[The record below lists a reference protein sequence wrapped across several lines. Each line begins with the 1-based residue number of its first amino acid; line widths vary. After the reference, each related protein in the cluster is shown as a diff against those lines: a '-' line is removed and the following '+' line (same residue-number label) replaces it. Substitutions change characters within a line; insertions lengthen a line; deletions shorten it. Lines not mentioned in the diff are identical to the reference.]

1 MKPFLFMLFVLL
13 ASSVACQQ
21 VDAQDQLLDS
31 IRNAPDL
38 QRIESDGS
46 TPPRNSIRRGA
57 TVTSEQPFKPTF
69 LIQPLVQRKESPR
82 GRIVEFEY
90 EIESNLKST
99 RLEIKTVGMK
109 QEENGV
115 ILPNP
120 DVLASTEA
128 RLLTPENVSLA
139 KGARH
144 VARCRVTVPR
154 NNNPFLA
161 YGVLVKQLPD
171 EGLRN
176 IDEGTQVGIQFLSQY
191 LLRAEVDVIG
201 ARGDS
206 ISRMEVQSG
215 ELLAENGSALVTVFL
230 NNTTDTAMEFQVRT
244 ELVSVENGKSYRSKL
259 FVPCRRNVDEP
270 ERYDARILPKTRLRM
285 EGLLPTAVFPGDYQ
299 LNVELLYKGRV
310 LKRSQFPVT
319 IHSGDFPA
327 QDATIVQVAKD
338 IGISPPSLELSLRPG
353 GRRIQSV
360 TIENNSQQAI
370 VATLK
375 SKKYVGDL
383 VDWVNFRPSEIELAP
398 GQKRKVL
405 VTLGRKR
412 DFPEH
417 TYAFATVEVRP
428 SIGQAIGSQDIP
440 IGLLTRSESE
450 PELKFGSLQWQPKP
464 RGFVF
469 PVKNDGA
476 RHAALQAQ
484 MMLKDAFGRQLVFG
498 GGYGAWLLPGKES
511 RLTFA
516 MPQMPP
522 PGDYQMTVMMSR
534 GKGLDPIR
542 LSQQITIQSS
552 ATPPPADDPGP
563 DRISRG
569 DAENEIRE

>member
-1 MKPFLFMLFVLL
+1 MKRFLSTFLVL
-13 ASSVACQQ
+13 SVVAFALTP
-21 VDAQDQLLDS
+21 VNAQDNLLDS

-38 QRIESDGS
+38 QKIESDGS
-46 TPPRNSIRRGA
+46 QRRNPVRRA
-57 TVTSEQPFKPTF
+57 PTVSAEQPFKPTF

-82 GRIVEFEY
+82 GRTVEFEY
-90 EIESNLKST
+90 SIESNLKAT

-115 ILPNP
+115 ILPDP

-139 KGARH
+139 KGATH
-144 VARCRVTVPR
+144 VARCRVLVPR

-161 YGVLVKQLPD
+161 YGVLVRQLPD
-171 EGLRN
+171 DSLQNLNG
-176 IDEGTQVGIQFLSQY
+176 GTQVGIQFLSQY
-191 LLRAEVDVIG
+191 LLRAEVDVVG

-206 ISRMEVQSG
+206 VAKMDIQSG
-215 ELLAENGSALVTVFL
+215 ELVAENGSALVTVYL
-230 NNTTDTAMEFQVRT
+230 KNPTSTAMEFQVRT
-244 ELVSVENGKSYRSKL
+244 ELVSIDNGKRYRSRL
-259 FVPCRRNVDEP
+259 WVPCRRNVDEP
-270 ERYDARILPKTRLRM
+270 ERYDARILPDTRLRL
-285 EGLLPTAVFPGDYQ
+285 EGFLPTAVFPGEYE

-310 LKRSQFPVT
+310 LKRQMFPVT
-319 IHSGDFPA
+319 INSGDFPA

-338 IGISPPSLELSLRPG
+338 IGITPSSLELSLRPG
-353 GRRIQSV
+353 GRRIQTV
-360 TIENNSQQAI
+360 TIENNSQQPIIAN
-370 VATLK
+370 LK
-375 SKKYVGDL
+375 SKPYAGEL
-383 VDWVNFRPSEIELAP
+383 ADWINFRPAEIELAP
-398 GQKRKVL
+398 GQKRKVI

-428 SIGQAIGSQDIP
+428 SVGKAIGSQDIP
-440 IGLLTRSESE
+440 VGLLTRSESE
-450 PELKFGSLQWQPKP
+450 PELKFGALQWQPKP

-469 PVKNDGA
+469 PVKNVGA

-511 RLTFA
+511 NLTFA

-534 GKGLDPIR
+534 GEGLDPLR
-542 LSQQITIQSS
+542 LSQQITIQS
-552 ATPPPADDPGP
+552 AQTPAPEEDPGP
-563 DRISRG
+563 DRISQG
-569 DAENEIRE
+569 DAENAIRE

>member
-1 MKPFLFMLFVLL
+1 MKPVFFPLCLL
-13 ASSVACQQ
+13 SFWAIDLQLVN
-21 VDAQDQLLDS
+21 AQDRLLDS
-31 IRNAPDL
+31 IRNSTDL
-38 QRIESDGS
+38 QTIEPGA
-46 TPPRNSIRRGA
+46 PAPQGNPRRGPV
-57 TVTSEQPFKPTF
+57 VTSERPFKPTF

-82 GRIVEFEY
+82 GRVVEFEY

-99 RLEIKTVGMK
+99 RLEISTVGMK

-115 ILPNP
+115 ILPDP
-120 DVLASTEA
+120 GVVASSEA
-128 RLLTPENVSLA
+128 LLLTPKNITLA
-139 KGARH
+139 KGGKH

-171 EGLRN
+171 AELGGV
-176 IDEGTQVGIQFLSQY
+176 DEGTQVGIQFLSQY

-206 ISRMEVQSG
+206 VGRMDIESG
-215 ELLAENGSALVTVFL
+215 QLVAENGSALITVFL
-230 NNTTDTAMEFQVRT
+230 NNPTPTAMEFQVRT
-244 ELVSVENGKSYRSKL
+244 ELKSVDNGKRYRSKL
-259 FVPCRRNVDEP
+259 FVPSRRNVDIP

-285 EGLLPTAVFPGDYQ
+285 EGFLPTAVFPGEYE
-299 LNVELLYKGRV
+299 LTVELLFKGRV
-310 LKRSQFPVT
+310 LKRQTFPVT
-319 IHSGDFPA
+319 IQSGDFPA

-338 IGISPPSLELSLRPG
+338 IGISPSSLELSLRPG

-360 TIENNSQQAI
+360 TIENNSQQDI

-375 SKKYVGDL
+375 AKNFVGEL
-383 VDWVNFRPSEIELAP
+383 GDWINFRPAEIELSP

-412 DFPEH
+412 DFSEH
-417 TYAFATVEVRP
+417 SYAFATVEVRP
-428 SIGQAIGSQDIP
+428 SVGEAIGEQDIP

-450 PELKFGSLQWQPKP
+450 PELKFGGLEWQPKP

-469 PVKNDGA
+469 PVKNEGA

-484 MMLKDAFGRQLVFG
+484 MVLRDAFGRQLTFN
-498 GGYGAWLLPGKES
+498 GGYGAWLLPGKEN

-522 PGDYQMTVMMSR
+522 PGDYEMTVTMSR
-534 GKGLDPIR
+534 GEGLDPVR
-542 LSQQITIQSS
+542 LRQNITIQSAAS
-552 ATPPPADDPGP
+552 LPANEERAAE
-563 DRISRG
+563 RISQG
-569 DAENEIRE
+569 DKENEIRE

>member
-46 TPPRNSIRRGA
+46 TPPRNSIRRGP

-90 EIESNLKST
+90 EIESNLQST

-270 ERYDARILPKTRLRM
+270 DRYDARILPKTRLRM
-285 EGLLPTAVFPGDYQ
+285 EGFLPTAVFPGDYQ

>member
-1 MKPFLFMLFVLL
+1 MKSSSLAFCILL
-13 ASSVACQQ
+13 ISSIAVQQ
-21 VDAQDQLLDS
+21 VDAQDKLLDS
-31 IRNAPDL
+31 IRNSPDL
-38 QRIESDGS
+38 QRIEPDGS
-46 TPPRNSIRRGA
+46 TSRDSVRRGP
-57 TVTSEQPFKPTF
+57 TVTSERPFKPTF
-69 LIQPLVQRKESPR
+69 LIQPLVQRRESPR
-82 GRIVEFEY
+82 GRVVEFEY

-115 ILPNP
+115 ILPDP
-120 DVLASTEA
+120 DVLASSEA
-128 RLLTPENVSLA
+128 LLLTPEKVTLA
-139 KGARH
+139 KGAKH
-144 VARCRVTVPR
+144 LARCRVTVPR

-171 EGLRN
+171 AGLRN

-191 LLRAEVDVIG
+191 LLRAEIDVIG

-206 ISRMEVQSG
+206 VARMDIESA
-215 ELLAENGSALVTVFL
+215 ELIAENGSALVTVFL
-230 NNTTDTAMEFQVRT
+230 NNTTETAMEFQVRT
-244 ELVSVENGKSYRSKL
+244 ELESVENGKRYRSKL

-270 ERYDARILPKTRLRM
+270 DRYDARILPKTRIRM
-285 EGLLPTAVFPGDYQ
+285 EGFLPSAVFPGEYE
-299 LNVELLYKGRV
+299 LNVQLLYKGRV
-310 LKRSQFPVT
+310 LKRQKFPVT
-319 IHSGDFPA
+319 IQSGDFPA

-338 IGISPPSLELSLRPG
+338 IGISPSSLELSLRPG

-360 TIENNSQQAI
+360 TIENNSQQDI

-375 SKKYVGDL
+375 AKKFVGDL
-383 VDWVNFRPSEIELAP
+383 GDWVNFRPSEIELSP

-428 SIGQAIGSQDIP
+428 SVGEAIGSQDIP

-450 PELKFGSLQWQPKP
+450 PELKFGALQWQPKP

-484 MMLKDAFGRQLVFG
+484 MVLRDAFGRQLAFG

-511 RLTFA
+511 RLTFS

-522 PGDYQMTVMMSR
+522 PGDYEMTVMMSR
-534 GKGLDPIR
+534 GEGLDPVR
-542 LSQQITIQSS
+542 LNQNITIQSA
-552 ATPPPADDPGP
+552 ATPSPAEEPAP
-563 DRISRG
+563 NRISQG
-569 DAENEIRE
+569 DAEGDIQE

>member
-1 MKPFLFMLFVLL
+1 MS
-13 ASSVACQQ
+13 AVAVPQ
-21 VDAQDQLLDS
+21 VDAQDKLLES
-31 IRNAPDL
+31 IRNSPGL
-38 QRIESDGS
+38 ERIEPDGS
-46 TPPRNSIRRGA
+46 TSRNPIRRGP
-57 TVTSEQPFKPTF
+57 TVTSDRPFKPTF
-69 LIQPLVQRKESPR
+69 LIQPLVQRRESPR
-82 GRIVEFEY
+82 GRVVEFEY

-115 ILPNP
+115 ILPDS
-120 DVLASTEA
+120 DVVASSEVA
-128 RLLTPENVSLA
+128 LLTPENITLA
-139 KGARH
+139 KGAKH
-144 VARCRVTVPR
+144 LARCRVTVPR

-171 EGLRN
+171 DGLRN
-176 IDEGTQVGIQFLSQY
+176 IDAGTQVGIQFLSQY

-206 ISRMEVQSG
+206 VARMDIESG
-215 ELLAENGSALVTVFL
+215 ELVAENGSALVTVFL
-230 NNTTDTAMEFQVRT
+230 NNTTETAMEFQVRT
-244 ELVSVENGKSYRSKL
+244 ELESVENGKRYRSKL

-270 ERYDARILPKTRLRM
+270 DRYNARILPQTRLRM
-285 EGLLPTAVFPGDYQ
+285 EGFLPTAVFPGEYT
-299 LNVELLYKGRV
+299 LKVELLYKGRV
-310 LKRSQFPVT
+310 LKRQKFPVA
-319 IHSGDFPA
+319 IKSGDFPA

-338 IGISPPSLELSLRPG
+338 IGISPSSLELSLLPG

-360 TIENNSQQAI
+360 TIENNSQQDI
-370 VATLK
+370 VASLK
-375 SKKYVGDL
+375 AKKHVGDL
-383 VDWVNFRPSEIELAP
+383 VDWVNFRPSEIALAP

-428 SIGQAIGSQDIP
+428 SVGEAIGSQDIP
-440 IGLLTRSESE
+440 IGLLTRSASE
-450 PELKFGSLQWQPKP
+450 PELKFGALQWQPKP

-476 RHAALQAQ
+476 RHAALQAS
-484 MMLKDAFGRQLVFG
+484 MILRDAFGRQLTFG
-498 GGYGAWLLPGKES
+498 GGYGAWLLPGGDS

-522 PGDYQMTVMMSR
+522 PGDYEMTVLMSR
-534 GKGLDPIR
+534 GEGLDPVR
-542 LSQQITIQSS
+542 LSQKITIQSAS
-552 ATPPPADDPGP
+552 NPPPEEPP
-563 DRISRG
+563 TTNRISQG
-569 DAENEIRE
+569 DAEQDIRQ

>member
-1 MKPFLFMLFVLL
+1 MKFIVATLCFVL
-13 ASSVACQQ
+13 ASCGAVQQ
-21 VDAQDQLLDS
+21 ADAQDRLLDS
-31 IRNAPDL
+31 IRNSPDL
-38 QRIESDGS
+38 ERIDPDGS
-46 TPPRNSIRRGA
+46 TLRSQSRRGP
-57 TVTSEQPFKPTF
+57 TVTSERPFKPTF

-82 GRIVEFEY
+82 GRVVEFEY
-90 EIESNLKST
+90 EIESNLKAT

-115 ILPNP
+115 ILPDP
-120 DVLASTEA
+120 DVVASNEI
-128 RLLTPENVSLA
+128 RLLTPEKVSLSIGE
-139 KGARH
+139 KYL
-144 VARCRVTVPR
+144 ARCRVTVPR

-171 EGLRN
+171 SQLGA
-176 IDEGTQVGIQFLSQY
+176 ISEGTQVGIQFLSQY

-206 ISRMEVQSG
+206 VARMDIQSG
-215 ELLAENGSALVTVFL
+215 ELVAENGSALVTVFL
-230 NNTTDTAMEFQVRT
+230 NNTTETAMEFQVRT
-244 ELVSVENGKSYRSKL
+244 ELVSLDNGKSYRSKL
-259 FVPCRRNVDEP
+259 FVPCRRNVDEVD
-270 ERYDARILPKTRLRM
+270 RYDARILPKTRLRM
-285 EGLLPTAVFPGDYQ
+285 EGFLPTAVFPGAYE
-299 LNVELLYKGRV
+299 LKVELLYKGRV
-310 LKRSQFPVT
+310 LKRQAFPVT
-319 IHSGDFPA
+319 IESGDFPA

-338 IGISPPSLELSLRPG
+338 IGISPSSLELSLRPG

-360 TIENNSQQAI
+360 TIENNSQQNV

-375 SKKYVGDL
+375 SKAGIGEL
-383 VDWVNFRPSEIELAP
+383 AEWVNFRPSEIQLAP

-428 SIGQAIGSQDIP
+428 SVGEAIGSQDIP

-450 PELKFGSLQWQPKP
+450 PELTFGALQWQPKP

-476 RHAALQAQ
+476 RHAALRAQ
-484 MMLKDAFGRQLVFG
+484 MTLRDAFGRQLTFG
-498 GGYGAWLLPGKES
+498 GGYGSWLLPGDEG

-522 PGDYQMTVMMSR
+522 PGDYEMTVLMSR
-534 GKGLDPIR
+534 GEGLDPVR
-542 LSQQITIQSS
+542 LSQNITIQSAS
-552 ATPPPADDPGP
+552 NQPPAAAPP
-563 DRISRG
+563 AERISQGEAEG
-569 DAENEIRE
+569 DIQN